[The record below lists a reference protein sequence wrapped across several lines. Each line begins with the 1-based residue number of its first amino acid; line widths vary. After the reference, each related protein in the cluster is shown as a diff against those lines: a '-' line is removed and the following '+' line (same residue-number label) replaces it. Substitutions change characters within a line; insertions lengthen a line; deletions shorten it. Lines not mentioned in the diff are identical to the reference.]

1 MGNDGHDLAGR
12 EDDTPPFEND
22 LRRFIDPDIVI
33 PEAPEM
39 FFILLSSLN
48 KDEKNVSPLIEY
60 CAEAARASVCAAIN
74 VPNPRADKWAEIFF
88 AHELACHE
96 GGDKVSAKVRA
107 MAVSEE
113 RAKSTVGFRGAWDA
127 VARRLSGTPTRE
139 RLSVLT
145 DIATKAGYPHLV
157 SDVMT
162 EGRQIESL
170 DDIPIDKL
178 IEILRSSVVS
188 AGASSG
194 VIQASRP
201 LAQQLLM
208 SGRLDIKNVWAT

>member
-1 MGNDGHDLAGR
+1 MCGNQCTEPAGR
-12 EDDTPPFEND
+12 QVG
-22 LRRFIDPDIVI
+22 RDI
-33 PEAPEM
+33 
-39 FFILLSSLN
+39 
-48 KDEKNVSPLIEY
+48 
-60 CAEAARASVCAAIN
+60 
-74 VPNPRADKWAEIFF
+74 F

-208 SGRLDIKNVWAT
+208 SGRLDDLERLGDAMIDMLGGGFDARARVERMVLFVAQTCARAETRYR